1 MKKCVV
7 CGRECK
13 QIIKGMCQKH
23 YRQFMKYGE
32 VLDNIPRT
40 QYDPNEIIEYED
52 YAEIVLY
59 NKDCEEVARALIDL
73 EDVDNVKEYKW
84 HLNNSTGYVNNNK
97 NKLLLHRFIM
107 DCPKDK
113 VVDHVNH
120 DPLDN
125 RKENLRVCT
134 HQENI
139 MNSSLSK
146 NNTSGITGVA
156 WDKQHNKWRS
166 QIKINR
172 KSITLG
178 LFNTKEEAIEA
189 RKQAELEYFGEYR
202 NKDE

>member
-1 MKKCVV
+1 
-7 CGRECK
+7 
-13 QIIKGMCQKH
+13 
-23 YRQFMKYGE
+23 MKYGE